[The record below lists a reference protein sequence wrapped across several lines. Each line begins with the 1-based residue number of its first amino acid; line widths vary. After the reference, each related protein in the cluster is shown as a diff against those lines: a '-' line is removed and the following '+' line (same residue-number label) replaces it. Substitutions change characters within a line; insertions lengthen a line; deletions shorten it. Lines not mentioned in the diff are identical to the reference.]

1 MAFRKISYLPLE
13 LPVLTGATFLL
24 FEDFDAFIG
33 APVLTGFFETASF
46 LILTFFRVSSLVSL
60 SSTTVSDFKRSAFN
74 NKLYH

>member
-1 MAFRKISYLPLE
+1 MRYKTIVLLAFRKISYLPLE

-46 LILTFFRVSSLVSL
+46 LILTFFRFIKGKNLL
-60 SSTTVSDFKRSAFN
+60 KITFH
-74 NKLYH
+74 LIIIY